1 MNFKQFFEQ
10 WNSEENT
17 LFKIQSSG
25 STGTPKEIVLEKK
38 WMIWSA
44 NQTIQTLELKNEKIL
59 CCLSLQS
66 VGGLMMLARAAYLHC
81 EIMVLEPSIQPFK
94 LLKPKHDFT
103 FVSLTPLQLHNIL
116 DDKDEVEKLTLFKN
130 VLIGGAS
137 LSLELEERLQDF
149 KNTFWHSYGMS
160 ETYSHIALRK
170 INGENKQSRFYPFKD
185 VGIFKEE
192 DGSLTIGVPFYKH
205 LLHTNDLIEH
215 REDNSFLILG
225 RKDFIINSGGLKI
238 NPEELEQ
245 KITRLGILVENTFV
259 ISSMP
264 DKLLGQKLVL
274 VHTIPKLERN
284 WLLEELRISF
294 KPAFIPK
301 EIVYFNQLP
310 YTQSGK
316 ISRNEIKELLSLQ
329 Q

>member
-1 MNFKQFFEQ
+1 MNANQFLEQ

-17 LFKIQSSG
+17 FFKVFSSG

-44 NQTIQTLELKNEKIL
+44 NQTIETLGLKNEKIL

-66 VGGLMMLARAAYLHC
+66 VGGLMMLARAACLQC
-81 EIMVLEPSIQPFK
+81 KVVVLEPSIQP
-94 LLKPKHDFT
+94 LKNLPLEHDFT
-103 FVSLTPLQLHNIL
+103 FVSLTPLQLHTIL
-116 DDKDEVEKLTLFKN
+116 ENKEEKEKLSLFKN

-137 LSLELEERLQDF
+137 LSLELEQRLQGF
-149 KNTFWHSYGMS
+149 TNSFWHSYGMS

-170 INGENKQSRFYPFKD
+170 VNGANKQNSFYPFKE
-185 VGIFKEE
+185 VGIYKEH
-192 DGSLTIGVPFYKH
+192 DGSLTLRVPFFSN
-205 LLHTNDLIEH
+205 LLYTNDLIEH
-215 REDNSFLILG
+215 KEDNSFVITG
-225 RKDFIINSGGLKI
+225 RKDFVINSGGLKI

-245 KITRLGILVENTFV
+245 DIIRLGILSENTFA
-259 ISSMP
+259 ISSRP

-274 VHTIPKLERN
+274 VHTIPKLENDLFFEKMRLN
-284 WLLEELRISF
+284 F

-310 YTQSGK
+310 YTHSGK
-316 ISRNEIKELLSLQ
+316 ISRNKMKELLSLQ
-329 Q
+329 A